1 LQTEPFAAALF
12 FEKAQNC
19 KKATADAG
27 YPALH
32 RRFAFKKEE

>member
-1 LQTEPFAAALF
+1 LQTEPFAAAPF
-12 FEKAQNC
+12 FEKAQ
-19 KKATADAG
+19 KATADAG